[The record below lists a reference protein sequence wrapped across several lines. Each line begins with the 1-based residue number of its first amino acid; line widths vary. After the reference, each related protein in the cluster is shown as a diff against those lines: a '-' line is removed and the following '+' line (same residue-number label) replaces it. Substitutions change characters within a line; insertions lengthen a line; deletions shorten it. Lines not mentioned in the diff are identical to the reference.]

1 MMPGMEEEEDPM
13 ADQYQEGNQLS
24 AMTGMPDMGNLSIGA
39 ATGTM
44 PQPGGTLMTGEP
56 MERAWSTLMKED
68 DDVPDMSN
76 FGAPYDPDTR
86 IPDLSMDDLY
96 RLLQHPN
103 SRIRHKANEEMQMRS
118 MDAEGSNLPFDE
130 NTTPA
135 GEVAAFYEPQ
145 FQDLNFQYGNQQP
158 PDLED
163 GEYNEEGYDEHYSQE
178 RAGDVLEAMPGD
190 IEFFPSLAAKYE
202 HLKNTAPPD
211 VVESYRN
218 RIKDFFDKYTQPS
231 EIFGTTLP
239 PQFTPEL
246 PKGTLYAPE
255 EIMQQSDKINEALN
269 IYPGGN
275 KAYTGFTDN
284 FQNKKA
290 SEPMEHAWSSLL
302 KEEGEEEEEE
312 EEDAV
317 PDNKFNRK
325 PPPLDL
331 DAEVTRYRKL
341 ADKNVVVPN
350 ESALARNEFP
360 PTAHGNPDYFTQ
372 SEPMEHAWS
381 SLMKSRLD
389 RAGRS
394 KDKSWKQPMYE
405 IAAGGSQQ
413 ETATPRRAKMQSRY
427 MQAAKKHGLDK
438 SPLSVHRTHLGIAT
452 KQPQRLFPRDYGQQ
466 MGTQARRKLMGNVP
480 QIPAGHAMGP
490 ETSYS
495 PRVPKVGNAAGLPI
509 KEPRAPAMRGGA
521 LAKSDSLED
530 IRKDLNQINKKMS
543 EYMHFAQI
551 RRLLRRLKDAA
562 ERQESRLKAAA
573 SSEPGQNREAG
584 HREGNKTTKPE
595 GGTENLEDDPKNW
608 GAPSTL
614 FAARGSGRTA

>member
-1 MMPGMEEEEDPM
+1 MPSQQQTGSDTRMYSPRSESNLGYTNDDDSYQYGKGDPELAEQERDKKQAEKDAQKDTTDLPHLQFSVPKPEPEMPPMMPGMEEEEDPM

-56 MERAWSTLMKED
+56 MEHAWSTLMKEEGED
-68 DDVPDMSN
+68 DAVPDPKRN
-76 FGAPYDPDTR
+76 FKLTPEEHVEALRERAKRMKEQGTLPVDNALANLNVVRTKEGGKFDAPF
-86 IPDLSMDDLY
+86 
-96 RLLQHPN
+96 
-103 SRIRHKANEEMQMRS
+103 NEE
-118 MDAEGSNLPFDE
+118 
-130 NTTPA
+130 
-135 GEVAAFYEPQ
+135 
-145 FQDLNFQYGNQQP
+145 
-158 PDLED
+158 
-163 GEYNEEGYDEHYSQE
+163 
-178 RAGDVLEAMPGD
+178 
-190 IEFFPSLAAKYE
+190 
-202 HLKNTAPPD
+202 
-211 VVESYRN
+211 
-218 RIKDFFDKYTQPS
+218 
-231 EIFGTTLP
+231 
-239 PQFTPEL
+239 
-246 PKGTLYAPE
+246 
-255 EIMQQSDKINEALN
+255 
-269 IYPGGN
+269 
-275 KAYTGFTDN
+275 TGFTL
-284 FQNKKA
+284 
-290 SEPMEHAWSSLL
+290 SEPME
-302 KEEGEEEEEE
+302 
-312 EEDAV
+312 D
-317 PDNKFNRK
+317 
-325 PPPLDL
+325 
-331 DAEVTRYRKL
+331 
-341 ADKNVVVPN
+341 
-350 ESALARNEFP
+350 
-360 PTAHGNPDYFTQ
+360 
-372 SEPMEHAWS
+372 AWS

-427 MQAAKKHGLDK
+427 MQPAKKHGLDK

-521 LAKSDSLED
+521 LAKSDSLEN
-530 IRKDLNQINKKMS
+530 IRKELDEINKKMS

-573 SSEPGQNREAG
+573 SGGPGNNREAG
-584 HREGNKTTKPE
+584 HREGHKTTKPE

>member
-1 MMPGMEEEEDPM
+1 MPSQQQTGSDTRMYSPRSESNLGYTNDDDSYQYGKGDPELAEQERDKKQAEKDAQKDTTDLPHLQFSVPKPEPKMPPMMPGMEEEEDPM

-56 MERAWSTLMKED
+56 ME
-68 DDVPDMSN
+68 
-76 FGAPYDPDTR
+76 
-86 IPDLSMDDLY
+86 
-96 RLLQHPN
+96 
-103 SRIRHKANEEMQMRS
+103 
-118 MDAEGSNLPFDE
+118 
-130 NTTPA
+130 
-135 GEVAAFYEPQ
+135 
-145 FQDLNFQYGNQQP
+145 
-158 PDLED
+158 
-163 GEYNEEGYDEHYSQE
+163 
-178 RAGDVLEAMPGD
+178 
-190 IEFFPSLAAKYE
+190 
-202 HLKNTAPPD
+202 
-211 VVESYRN
+211 
-218 RIKDFFDKYTQPS
+218 
-231 EIFGTTLP
+231 
-239 PQFTPEL
+239 
-246 PKGTLYAPE
+246 
-255 EIMQQSDKINEALN
+255 
-269 IYPGGN
+269 
-275 KAYTGFTDN
+275 
-284 FQNKKA
+284 
-290 SEPMEHAWSSLL
+290 HAWSSLL
-302 KEEGEEEEEE
+302 KEEGEEGEEEE
-312 EEDAV
+312 EDDAV

-331 DAEVTRYRKL
+331 DAQYNRYRRL
-341 ADKNVVVPN
+341 ADKNVVEMTPTDK
-350 ESALARNEFP
+350 FP
-360 PTAHGNPDYFTQ
+360 PTAHGNPDYYTR
-372 SEPMEHAWS
+372 SEPMEDAWS

-427 MQAAKKHGLDK
+427 MQPAKKHGLDK

-521 LAKSDSLED
+521 FAKSDSLED